1 MKLSTA
7 ASMAIEQANNGAVFY
22 CNLLDAAERTK
33 PAPVL
38 HVRLSRSSNPLY
50 RGDAGRIRKFIS
62 QVQPSA
68 NQLPLETRN
77 PLIPSWPS
85 DSRSQQPSQLENNGQ
100 KLIKSLSKEYP
111 LTADTLK
118 EALET
123 WSSNAEIKYNST
135 NRKYVSDQFQANNM
149 LDAMRYAAR
158 RSSQERRQNRDTIT
172 KVGLEGGADYAVRFK
187 SHFSI
192 RVKNAFG
199 EPLTPE
205 LIKKV
210 NKDLRFEACRAAQNI
225 SDLQSQR
232 SAFNSFLESI
242 ATRWEA
248 FRRGGRDRSQY
259 VTIPSD
265 YAEVESPI
273 IHHGQVHS
281 GSYQALQPGSLD
293 ASNGN
298 RDSKE
303 K

>member
-1 MKLSTA
+1 MELATA
-7 ASMAIEQANNGAVFY
+7 ASMAIEQAYNVDACY
-22 CNLLDAAERTK
+22 ASLSDDNLRTS
-33 PAPVL
+33 AQHL
-38 HVRLSRSSNPLY
+38 RLSRSSNPLY
-50 RGDAGRIRKFIS
+50 RGDAGRIREFIS
-62 QVQPSA
+62 QKKPS
-68 NQLPLETRN
+68 NGQSPLETKN
-77 PLIPSWPS
+77 PLIASWSS
-85 DSRSQQPSQLENNGQ
+85 DSQSQQPSQLENH
-100 KLIKSLSKEYP
+100 KTKVIKIPSREYP
-111 LTADTLK
+111 LTADTLE

-149 LDAMRYAAR
+149 FDAMRYAAR
-158 RSSQERRQNRDTIT
+158 RSSQERRQNRDAIT

-210 NKDLRFEACRAAQNI
+210 NKDLRFEACRAAHNV

-242 ATRWEA
+242 ATHWEA
-248 FRRGGRDRSQY
+248 FRRGGRDRFQY
-259 VTIPSD
+259 ATIPSD
-265 YAEVESPI
+265 YAEVKSPI